1 MPDAPS
7 LPDQVRRIM
16 AGGDTVTMADGVR
29 ERGLDSAGRTAVV
42 DGERTL
48 TFAAV
53 HARSNRLAQA
63 LLGAGLVPGDPVAVL
78 LGNRLEYPEVAAAL
92 AKAGLPMV
100 PLGIRQTGPE
110 AAWIVGHSG
119 ARALIV
125 QGERAEEV
133 LDALSASA
141 DRIALVLTVG
151 APGPGRA
158 YEEALATAPDRDP
171 LVRVGGE
178 DVFCIQYT
186 SGTTGRPKGALLT
199 HRGRALTALLSA
211 HEWGLG
217 AGRTSL
223 AVAPMSHGAGFMFGF
238 APVLTGGTVVMLP
251 RWDPARM
258 LSLAEEHR
266 VQSVFLV
273 PTHAQTLRALGEDA
287 PARHRLD
294 ALDTLYFNAA
304 ALPVQLKEWVLDAFP
319 LCGVHELYGST
330 EGGVVT
336 DLRPV
341 DARRKA
347 GSVGR
352 AWHLTEVR
360 VVDDE
365 GRAVPSGEPGELF
378 STSPFLMAGY
388 LDDPEATAACTA
400 PDGALSVG
408 DVATIDDEGYVS
420 IVDRKKDLIVSG
432 GLNVYPREVEEALLH
447 HPAVAEC
454 AVAGTAD
461 PVWGE
466 RVTAFVVWAPDV
478 VPAAVEDLADFL
490 RPRLAGY
497 KLPRRLEAVDRL
509 PRNSAGKVLKRE
521 LRDGAVPL
529 RPQEDPGT
537 A

>member
-1 MPDAPS
+1 MPDEPP
-7 LPDQVRRIM
+7 LPHRVRRIL
-16 AGGDTVTMADGVR
+16 ADGATVTMADGVR
-29 ERGLDSAGRTAVV
+29 ERALDSPGRTAVI
-42 DGERTL
+42 DAGRAL

-53 HARSNRLAQA
+53 HERSNRLAQA

-78 LGNRLEYPEVAAAL
+78 LGNCLEYPEVAAAL

-110 AAWIVGHSG
+110 IGWIVGHSG

-125 QGERAEEV
+125 QDDRAEE
-133 LDALSASA
+133 ALVAVAASG
-141 DRIALVLTVG
+141 DRIAAVLTVG
-151 APGPGRA
+151 RPGVGRG
-158 YEEALATAPDRDP
+158 YEEALAAAPDRDP
-171 LVRVGGE
+171 LVRISG
-178 DVFCIQYT
+178 DDIFCVQYT

-258 LSLAEEHR
+258 LDLAEKHR
-266 VQSVFLV
+266 VQSMFLV
-273 PTHAQTLRALGEDA
+273 PTHAQTIRALGEDA
-287 PARHRLD
+287 PARYRLD

-304 ALPVQLKEWVLDAFP
+304 ALPVPLKEWVLDAFP
-319 LCGVHELYGST
+319 GCGVHELYGST

-352 AWHLTEVR
+352 AWYLTDVR

-365 GRAVPSGEPGELF
+365 GRPVPPGEPGELF
-378 STSPFLMAGY
+378 SASPFLMAGY
-388 LDDPEATAACTA
+388 LDDPGATAACRA

-408 DVATIDDEGYVS
+408 DVATMDDEGYVT
-420 IVDRKKDLIVSG
+420 IVDRKTDLIVSG
-432 GLNVYPREVEEALLH
+432 GLNVYPREVEEALLL

-466 RVTAFVVWAPDV
+466 RVTAFVVWAPGV
-478 VPAAVEDLADFL
+478 PPAAVEDLAEYL

-497 KLPRRLEAVDRL
+497 KLPRRLEVLDRL
-509 PRNSAGKVLKRE
+509 PRNAAGKVLKRE
-521 LRDGAVPL
+521 LRDGASPL
-529 RPQEDPGT
+529 RSR
-537 A
+537 

>member
-1 MPDAPS
+1 MPDASS
-7 LPDQVRRIM
+7 LPDPVRRIL
-16 AGGDTVTMADGVR
+16 AGGVTATMATGVR
-29 ERGLDSAGRTAVV
+29 ERALDAAGRTAVV
-42 DGERTL
+42 DADRTL

-53 HARSNRLAQA
+53 HERSNRLAQA

-78 LGNRLEYPEVAAAL
+78 LGNCLEYPEVAAAL

-110 AAWIVGHSG
+110 IAWIVGHSG

-125 QGERAEEV
+125 QDERAEE
-133 LDALSASA
+133 ALAAVSASA
-141 DRIALVLTVG
+141 DRIAVVLTVG
-151 APGPGRA
+151 RPGPGRA
-158 YEEALATAPDRDP
+158 YEEALAGARDRDP
-171 LVRVGGE
+171 LVPVGGD

-223 AVAPMSHGAGFMFGF
+223 AVAPMSHGAGFMFGY

-251 RWDPARM
+251 RWDPAHM
-258 LSLAEEHR
+258 LGLAEEHR

-287 PARHRLD
+287 PSRYRLD

-304 ALPVQLKEWVLDAFP
+304 ALPVPLKEWVLDAFP
-319 LCGVHELYGST
+319 RCGVHELYGST

-352 AWHLTEVR
+352 AWYLTEVR
-360 VVDDE
+360 VVDDD
-365 GRAVPSGEPGELF
+365 GRPVPPGEPGELF
-378 STSPFLMAGY
+378 SNSPFLMAGY
-388 LDDPEATAACTA
+388 LDDPEASAACRA
-400 PDGALSVG
+400 PDGAVSVG
-408 DVATIDDEGYVS
+408 DVATMDDEGYVA
-420 IVDRKKDLIVSG
+420 IVDRKKDMIVSG
-432 GLNVYPREVEEALLH
+432 GLNVYPREVEEALLA

-466 RVTAFVVWAPDV
+466 RVTAFVVWAPGAT
-478 VPAAVEDLADFL
+478 PAPVDDLADFL

-497 KLPRRLEAVDRL
+497 KLPRRLEAVAAL

-521 LRDGAVPL
+521 LRDAAGPFGGD
-529 RPQEDPGT
+529 QDPTT

>member
-1 MPDAPS
+1 MPDEPP
-7 LPDQVRRIM
+7 LPHRVRRIL
-16 AGGDTVTMADGVR
+16 ADGATVTMADGVR
-29 ERGLDSAGRTAVV
+29 ERAVDSPGRTAVI
-42 DGERTL
+42 DAGRTL

-53 HARSNRLAQA
+53 HERSNRLAQT

-78 LGNRLEYPEVAAAL
+78 LGNCLEYPEVAAAL

-110 AAWIVGHSG
+110 IGWIVGHSG

-125 QGERAEEV
+125 QDGRAEE
-133 LDALSASA
+133 ALAAVAASG
-141 DRIALVLTVG
+141 DRIAAVLTVG
-151 APGPGRA
+151 RPGVGRG
-158 YEEALATAPDRDP
+158 YEEALAAAPDRDP
-171 LVRVGGE
+171 LVRISG
-178 DVFCIQYT
+178 DDIFCIQYT

-258 LSLAEEHR
+258 LDLAEKHR
-266 VQSVFLV
+266 VQSMFLV
-273 PTHAQTLRALGEDA
+273 PTHAQTVRALGENA
-287 PARHRLD
+287 PVRYRLD

-304 ALPVQLKEWVLDAFP
+304 ALPVPLKEWVLDAFP
-319 LCGVHELYGST
+319 RCGVHELYGST

-352 AWHLTEVR
+352 AWYLTDVR
-360 VVDDE
+360 VVDGE
-365 GRAVPSGEPGELF
+365 GHPVPPGEPGELF
-378 STSPFLMAGY
+378 SASPFLMAGY
-388 LDDPEATAACTA
+388 LDDPEATAACRA

-408 DVATIDDEGYVS
+408 DVATMDDEGYVT
-420 IVDRKKDLIVSG
+420 IVDRKTDLIVSG
-432 GLNVYPREVEEALLH
+432 GLNVYPREVEEALLQ

-466 RVTAFVVWAPDV
+466 RVTAFVVWAPGV
-478 VPAAVEDLADFL
+478 PPAAVEDLAEYL

-497 KLPRRLEAVDRL
+497 KLPRRLEVLDRL
-509 PRNSAGKVLKRE
+509 PRNAAGKVLKRE
-521 LRDGAVPL
+521 LRDGASPL
-529 RPQEDPGT
+529 RSP
-537 A
+537 